1 MSTPELADYKRL
13 NDEREQVIKSSDLP
27 LHCPVDDAAIWCAH
41 PKVYLYVYEEDRYVM
56 AGRCESLCLIVPP
69 HSKPAP
75 YNIFI

>member
-41 PKVYLYVYEEDRYVM
+41 PKVYLSIEDS
-56 AGRCESLCLIVPP
+56 ADKTSRC
-69 HSKPAP
+69 P
-75 YNIFI
+75 YCGTLYRLMD